1 MVLPGAIATYNLMI
15 TRTYL
20 SQQIPGELVEAAE
33 VDGAGAL
40 RTFLQIVTPLAKPI
54 LAVITLFYAAD
65 HWNGYLA
72 SLMYLR
78 DRSMHS
84 LQLVLRDMLI
94 NNETMGLAA
103 TDADGLE
110 ALYTITLNYA
120 VMVVSILPLLV
131 AFPFVQKFFVKGVMI
146 GAIKG

>member
-1 MVLPGAIATYNLMI
+1 
-15 TRTYL
+15 
-20 SQQIPGELVEAAE
+20 
-33 VDGAGAL
+33 
-40 RTFLQIVTPLAKPI
+40 
-54 LAVITLFYAAD
+54 
-65 HWNGYLA
+65 
-72 SLMYLR
+72 MYLR

-103 TDADGLE
+103 TDADSLK

>member
-1 MVLPGAIATYNLMI
+1 
-15 TRTYL
+15 
-20 SQQIPGELVEAAE
+20 
-33 VDGAGAL
+33 
-40 RTFLQIVTPLAKPI
+40 
-54 LAVITLFYAAD
+54 
-65 HWNGYLA
+65 
-72 SLMYLR
+72 
-78 DRSMHS
+78 
-84 LQLVLRDMLI
+84 
-94 NNETMGLAA
+94 MGLAA